1 MNAMTEINAVGG
13 LVASSV
19 LVDLNISVWVG
30 RKIDRGNTRKVVA
43 DNHAR
48 SSSAAL
54 VTKKL
59 FVDNPKLEEINRVA
73 NKSRTYVSS
82 VSLPWMGD
90 MKLLPMSRFLDFQ
103 ETMRALS
110 DEFYTAVKDFLKD
123 YDVQVSAMAFK
134 LGTLFERSEYP
145 TDKELATKFSFGWN
159 ISPLPT
165 SGDFRVDAE
174 QDLRDSLREQYERA
188 MNDRINVSMNTMWGR
203 LKECLEH
210 MVDRLGKD
218 EGGKNKIFRDSML
231 ENAKEL
237 VNLLADFNISKD
249 PNMERVRMQLHHLID
264 NVEPEELREHPAIRE
279 DVRRN
284 VEDIL
289 SKFKF

>member
-1 MNAMTEINAVGG
+1 
-13 LVASSV
+13 
-19 LVDLNISVWVG
+19 
-30 RKIDRGNTRKVVA
+30 
-43 DNHAR
+43 
-48 SSSAAL
+48 
-54 VTKKL
+54 
-59 FVDNPKLEEINRVA
+59 
-73 NKSRTYVSS
+73 
-82 VSLPWMGD
+82 
-90 MKLLPMSRFLDFQ
+90 
-103 ETMRALS
+103 
-110 DEFYTAVKDFLKD
+110 
-123 YDVQVSAMAFK
+123 
-134 LGTLFERSEYP
+134 
-145 TDKELATKFSFGWN
+145 
-159 ISPLPT
+159 LPT

>member
-134 LGTLFERSEYP
+134 LGTLFERSEYRRTRSWP
-145 TDKELATKFSFGWN
+145 PSFRSAGTSRRCRRRATS
-159 ISPLPT
+159 
-165 SGDFRVDAE
+165 A
-174 QDLRDSLREQYERA
+174 
-188 MNDRINVSMNTMWGR
+188 
-203 LKECLEH
+203 
-210 MVDRLGKD
+210 
-218 EGGKNKIFRDSML
+218 
-231 ENAKEL
+231 
-237 VNLLADFNISKD
+237 
-249 PNMERVRMQLHHLID
+249 
-264 NVEPEELREHPAIRE
+264 
-279 DVRRN
+279 
-284 VEDIL
+284 
-289 SKFKF
+289 